1 MKEFSSEVMF
11 QWIFNTKM
19 LPLCRT
25 RVRCQGF
32 QWLPCSS
39 FEGNINLFAGVIM
52 EFSSLE
58 IKKLLK
64 VDISS
69 NSEAGKLY

>member
-1 MKEFSSEVMF
+1 M
-11 QWIFNTKM
+11 
-19 LPLCRT
+19 P
-25 RVRCQGF
+25 RV
-32 QWLPCSS
+32 PIVAVSS
-39 FEGNINLFAGVIM
+39 FEGNTYLFAGVIM

-58 IKKLLK
+58 IKLLK

>member
-1 MKEFSSEVMF
+1 
-11 QWIFNTKM
+11 M
-19 LPLCRT
+19 LPLFGARA
-25 RVRCQGF
+25 RCQES

-39 FEGNINLFAGVIM
+39 FEGNTNLFAEVIM

-58 IKKLLK
+58 IEKLLK

-69 NSEAGKLY
+69 NNEAGKLY